1 MLRFDWSF
9 YRRQITN
16 SLPTQVAIAG
26 FIITATMALYIYASG
41 REKEQLQFQN
51 EVEHVQRAVAE
62 TMDVY
67 LALLHATRGYIYTH
81 SDVTYQSFSDFVAE
95 LRLRQVYPGVQGIGY
110 IEAVEP
116 QFKQQVEQKLQYQGL
131 SNFSIHPLQNDR
143 TYYPILYLEPPD
155 QLNKAA
161 LGFDMYSQ
169 EVRRAAME
177 LARDSGEAA
186 LSGKTIL
193 LQQPNST
200 IQTGFLFVLPIYT
213 ENTTPPTVE
222 ERRQRIRGYV
232 YLPFRPEDFFS
243 DVYKKNGN
251 PRVNIT
257 VYDGAQED
265 TEALLYASVENGTH
279 KSRFRTQGVI
289 YNASRPWTVVYQ
301 STAISDAVNDT
312 LPDRRL
318 LPFLIAL
325 GVATTTLL
333 FFISRTLVLARL
345 KAEQVQIELIQSQIA
360 LQSGEELT
368 RVVMNSLPAL
378 IAVLDSKGTIVSTN
392 SSWSDFMA
400 TLRGNDTYQPFSV
413 GDNIITRFKTGTALM
428 REQFSRRAKDGLEK
442 LLRGQLQQFMLEY
455 PVSIKN
461 GEEKWFL
468 LTASALKHEGSG
480 VVVSNTDI
488 TKLKRADQQKDE
500 FLSIASHELK
510 TPITSARAYVQVLQK
525 ILSKHTNKK
534 VGPVLGKVLNQIE
547 KMQLLISDL
556 LDVSK
561 IEAGKL
567 RLNKQVF
574 VLGELVSEVT
584 EAMQLASETHTIQL
598 RCESTVRVLADRE
611 RIGQVI
617 TNLID
622 NAIKYSPE
630 ANRVEVVCTNDDTH
644 VQVTVSDFGLGIPK
658 KDQKYLFK
666 RFYRVRQMSQ
676 GGVYPGLGLGLYI
689 CNEIMQRS
697 GGTLS
702 VESSTG
708 AGSTFTFRLPVTV
721 ETE

>member
-1 MLRFDWSF
+1 MIRFDWNF
-9 YRRQITN
+9 YRQQITN
-16 SLPTQVAIAG
+16 SLPLQVAIAG
-26 FIITATMALYIYASG
+26 LLITATMAIYIYASG

-51 EVEHVQRAVAE
+51 EVEHVQRAVTE

-67 LALLHATRGYIYTH
+67 LALLRATRGYIYTH
-81 SDVTYQSFSDFVAE
+81 EDITYESFSDFVAE
-95 LRLRQVYPGVQGIGY
+95 LQLRQVYPGVQGIGY
-110 IEAVEP
+110 IEVVDP
-116 QFKQQVEQKLQYQGL
+116 LRKQQLEQTLHSQGW
-131 SNFSIHPLQNDR
+131 SDFSIHPLQNER
-143 TYYPILYLEPPD
+143 AYYPILYLEPPD
-155 QLNKAA
+155 QLNQTA

-177 LARDSGEAA
+177 LARDSGEAV
-186 LSGKTIL
+186 LSGKTTL
-193 LQQPNST
+193 LQQPDSAM
-200 IQTGFLFVLPIYT
+200 QTGFLFVLPIYAG
-213 ENTTPPTVE
+213 NDTPDTVE

-243 DVYKKNGN
+243 EVYKKNGS
-251 PRVNIT
+251 PRVNII
-257 VYDGAQED
+257 VYDGETED
-265 TEALLYASVENGTH
+265 AGALLYTSSENGTH
-279 KSRFRTQGVI
+279 KSRFRARGVI

-301 STAISDAVNDT
+301 STAVSEAVNDT

-325 GVATTTLL
+325 GLATTTLL

-345 KAEQVQIELIQSQIA
+345 KAERIQLELMQSQIA

-368 RVVMNSLPAL
+368 RMVMDSLPAL
-378 IAVLDSKGTIVSTN
+378 IAVLDGKGTIVSTN
-392 SSWSDFMA
+392 SSWSNFMA
-400 TLRGNDTYQPFSV
+400 TFYGSETTHPFSV
-413 GDNIITRFKTGTALM
+413 GDNIKVRLKTNTSLM
-428 REQFSRRAKDGLEK
+428 GETFSARGREGLEK
-442 LLRGQLQQFMLEY
+442 LLRGQLQQFVLEY
-455 PVSIKN
+455 PVTVKN

-468 LTASALKHEGSG
+468 LVASALKHEGGG
-480 VVVSNTDI
+480 VVVSSTDI
-488 TKLKRADQQKDE
+488 TKLKRADQQKEE

-525 ILSKHTNKK
+525 ILLQHKNKK
-534 VGPVLGKVLNQIE
+534 VAPVLSKVLNQIE

-574 VLGELVSEVT
+574 VLAELVSEVA
-584 EAMQLASETHTIQL
+584 EAMQLASETHTVRL
-598 RCESTVRVLADRE
+598 RNESTAQVNADRE

-630 ANRVEVVCTNDDTH
+630 ADVVEVVCIDDGTH
-644 VQVTVSDFGLGIPK
+644 VQMSVTDFGLGIPK

-697 GGTLS
+697 GGTLLVQS
-702 VESSTG
+702 KSEV
-708 AGSTFTFRLPVTV
+708 GSTFTFRLPILK
-721 ETE
+721 ET